1 LVAASFLTVKSRLA
15 RALLELAKFL
25 GEEEASG
32 RVLIRHKVSQ
42 SDLAAMAGVAREN
55 VSRALS
61 DWKRRKL
68 VTRSTGYY
76 CIHDIATLKRAVD
89 S

>member
-1 LVAASFLTVKSRLA
+1 
-15 RALLELAKFL
+15 
-25 GEEEASG
+25 
-32 RVLIRHKVSQ
+32 
-42 SDLAAMAGVAREN
+42 MAGVTRES

-76 CIHDIATLKRAVD
+76 CLHDIATLEDYKD

>member
-1 LVAASFLTVKSRLA
+1 
-15 RALLELAKFL
+15 
-25 GEEEASG
+25 
-32 RVLIRHKVSQ
+32 
-42 SDLAAMAGVAREN
+42 MAGVAREN

-61 DWKRRKL
+61 DWRRGKL

-76 CIHDIATLKRAVD
+76 CLNDIAKLKRRID